1 MARITAAF
9 GSSHSVMLTCEVEDW
24 ISRFRDR
31 DHVLPFYDKQ
41 GNPITYDD
49 ALARAPGNAAAYVT
63 PAAIAQ
69 RYAETQA
76 AMDQLRDR
84 VTAARLDALV
94 IVGDDQHE
102 LFHDDH
108 MPSIGIYYGDT
119 IANAAKPAVPEQD
132 WYKRAQSRRLE
143 PGHAVDYP
151 CHGALALH
159 LIHGLVEHGFDIAAV
174 RYLREGQAEGHAYS
188 FVHYR
193 YLHEHVVPIV
203 PIFLNTYHP
212 PNQPLPRRCVA
223 FGRALGALIA
233 AFPEDMRVGLMASG
247 GLSHFLVEEELDR
260 GVLEAIKRKD
270 LDHLV
275 RLDPRRLQAGSSEI
289 RSWVTVAAAATYLD
303 LDWQAYI
310 PGYRTL
316 ALSGTGLGFAA
327 WT

>member
-31 DHVLPFYDKQ
+31 DHVLPFYDRQ
-41 GNPITYDD
+41 GHPITYDD
-49 ALARAPGNAAAYVT
+49 ALAHAPQNAAEYVT
-63 PAAIAQ
+63 PAAIA
-69 RYAETQA
+69 RRFAETQE
-76 AMDQLRDR
+76 AMDRLRDK

-94 IVGDDQHE
+94 IIGDDQYE

-119 IANAAKPAVPEQD
+119 IANAARPTAPEKD
-132 WYKRAQSRRLE
+132 WYKRAQIRRLE
-143 PGHAVDYP
+143 AGRAIDYP

-159 LIHGLVEHGFDIAAV
+159 LIHGLVEHGFDVAAI
-174 RYLREGQAEGHAYS
+174 RHLREGQAEGHAYS

-193 YLHEHVVPIV
+193 YLHQHVVPIV

-223 FGRALGALIA
+223 FGRALGELIA
-233 AFPEDMRVGLMASG
+233 AFPQDLRVGVMASG
-247 GLSHFLVEEELDR
+247 GLSHFLVEEDLDR
-260 GVLEAIKRKD
+260 GVLDAIARKD

-275 RLDPRRLQAGSSEI
+275 RLDPKRLQAGSSEI
-289 RSWVTVAAAATYLD
+289 RSWITVAAAATHLD
-303 LDWQAYI
+303 LGWRAYI

-316 ALSGTGLGFAA
+316 ALSGTGLGFAE